1 MKRWVFYAQFL
12 GRFLRFYRKAVT
24 PFDIHSPFV
33 SDFIKSVL
41 LDQRFFY
48 AFRDIEALRSRLLR
62 NPYPIQITDH
72 GAGSQADGRKWR
84 PVSSIARYGA
94 VSSKTGRQL
103 FRMVQHYRPE
113 TVLELGTSLG
123 ISALYLRSAS
133 AKAAMITLEGCPETA
148 SQARVNFFKAGYPS
162 IDLRVGM
169 FSETLGQALKD
180 LKTLDFLYLD
190 GDHRA
195 GASMQ
200 YVRACMEIHRNDSIF
215 VLADIHWSVEMEI
228 TWETIRNMPEV
239 TLSIDLFWIG
249 ILFFDPSIKVKQHYQ
264 LVPWAAKPWRL
275 GIFR

>member
-1 MKRWVFYAQFL
+1 MKLWFFYTQFL
-12 GRFLRFYRKAVT
+12 VRFLRFYRKAVT

-33 SDFIKSVL
+33 ADFVRTAL

-48 AFRDIEALRSRLLR
+48 AFQDIEALRQSLLR

-94 VSSKTGRQL
+94 VSPKTGRQL
-103 FRMVQHYRPE
+103 FRMVHHCRPE
-113 TVLELGTSLG
+113 TILELGTSLG
-123 ISALYLRSAS
+123 ISALYLRAAS
-133 AKAAMITLEGCPETA
+133 AKAALITLEGCPETA
-148 SQARVNFFKAGYPS
+148 SLARVNFFKAGSPP
-162 IDLRVGM
+162 IDVRVGM

-195 GASMQ
+195 GGSMQ
-200 YVRACMEIHRNDSIF
+200 YVQACMEKRRDQSVFI
-215 VLADIHWSVEMEI
+215 LADIHWSAEMET
-228 TWETIRNMPEV
+228 TWETISNMPEV
-239 TLSIDLFWIG
+239 TLAIDLFWIG

-264 LVPWAAKPWRL
+264 IVPWAAKPWRL

>member
-1 MKRWVFYAQFL
+1 MKRWTFYAQFL

-33 SDFIKSVL
+33 ADFVQAVL
-41 LDQRFFY
+41 WDRRFFY
-48 AFRDIEALRSRLLR
+48 AFQDIEVLRQRLLR

-94 VSSKTGRQL
+94 VSPQTGRQL
-103 FRMVQHYRPE
+103 FRMVQRYRPE

-123 ISALYLRSAS
+123 ISALYLRAAS
-133 AKAAMITLEGCPETA
+133 AKAAVITLEGCPETA
-148 SQARVNFFKAGYPS
+148 SQARANFLTAGNPP
-162 IDLRVGM
+162 IELRVGM

-195 GASMQ
+195 GASLE
-200 YVRACMEIHRNDSIF
+200 YVGACMEKRRAQSVF
-215 VLADIHWSVEMEI
+215 VLADIHWSAEMET
-228 TWETIRNMPEV
+228 TWETIRSMPEV

-249 ILFFDPSIKVKQHYQ
+249 ILFFDPSIQVKQHYQ
-264 LVPWAAKPWRL
+264 LVPWAGKPWRL

>member
-1 MKRWVFYAQFL
+1 MKLWFFYTQFL
-12 GRFLRFYRKAVT
+12 VRFLRFYRKAVT

-33 SDFIKSVL
+33 ADFVRTAL

-48 AFRDIEALRSRLLR
+48 AFQDIEALRQSLLR

-94 VSSKTGRQL
+94 VSPKTGRQL
-103 FRMVQHYRPE
+103 FRMVHHCRPE
-113 TVLELGTSLG
+113 TILELGTSLG
-123 ISALYLRSAS
+123 ISALYLRAAS
-133 AKAAMITLEGCPETA
+133 AKAALITLEGCPETA
-148 SQARVNFFKAGYPS
+148 SLARVNFFKAGSPP
-162 IDLRVGM
+162 IDVRVGM

-200 YVRACMEIHRNDSIF
+200 YVQACMEKRRDQSVF
-215 VLADIHWSVEMEI
+215 VLADIHWSAEMET
-228 TWETIRNMPEV
+228 TWETISNMPEV
-239 TLSIDLFWIG
+239 TLAIDLFWIG

-264 LVPWAAKPWRL
+264 IVPWAAKPWRL